1 MTRRERSGARIGDTV
16 AVHEFTLAVAHGSGH
31 DANALILAI
40 LGVFALFMSFA
51 VTARTSGV
59 VDPDEP
65 DDVDPHSEPG
75 ELAQQEWLAAE
86 RRRARMARR
95 LRPALAVLSA
105 ALLLA
110 AIITAVLNG
119 R

>member
-1 MTRRERSGARIGDTV
+1 M
-16 AVHEFTLAVAHGSGH
+16 HELTLAAAHGAGH
-31 DANALILAI
+31 DATALILAI

-65 DDVDPHSEPG
+65 VVVDPHAEPG
-75 ELAQQEWLAAE
+75 ELAEQEWLAAE

-95 LRPALAVLSA
+95 LRPALLVLSA
-105 ALLLA
+105 LLLLA
-110 AIITAVLNG
+110 AIVTALLSG